1 MIPRFTS
8 RLASTALVAVFVLV
22 LAGLAVA
29 HRALTEADRARA
41 ALDAEVSAG
50 FVGSFLQVHAEA
62 LSSFH
67 GYYFDDAEEAARH
80 QARFA
85 MLVGALQEHASSF
98 SRVFVTDST
107 GRVTRDTVLSGSG
120 RPLPVGLV
128 LDTVARYDV
137 DSLARQARLS
147 GRTAVGP
154 TSAST
159 PGRRRGVEPDSGIL
173 ILEPLTVGGRF
184 VGFAGGEI
192 TTGALL
198 AGLTQHHGRDR
209 LQLALTGDSV
219 RTRPRRV
226 FHTGSGLK
234 VSSVQEASAPVP
246 LPGGGHWRIEVEH
259 AASGVTRTVLW
270 TLGIVTLTG
279 LALGVAHERRQA
291 RRIAERS
298 AELERLS
305 SELLSANR
313 AKSEVLANVSHEL
326 RTPLN
331 AIVGFADLL
340 RDGVYGELAP
350 RQVSPVQRIEASA
363 DHLRHLVD
371 QVLDL
376 AKIAA
381 GRLEV
386 HTEILDLR
394 PFVLDVAS
402 EVESLISEKQL
413 ALSLAV
419 GASLPRV
426 RTDPTHLRQILVN
439 LIGNAIKHTQT
450 GGITVRGRFIEPNAD
465 GNGGAARHVGGRFM
479 TPRPTMAPGAPG
491 GGGGNRPPNPSRL
504 WVALQVVDTG
514 SGIAPADHE
523 RIFDEFEQ
531 VNAGP
536 RGDSMAR
543 GTGLGLSISRRLA
556 RLLGGDITLDS
567 EVGKGST
574 FTLWLPVDPADV
586 KPRTGSVR
594 RVPTTETRVVG

>member
-1 MIPRFTS
+1 
-8 RLASTALVAVFVLV
+8 VA
-22 LAGLAVA
+22 
-29 HRALTEADRARA
+29 
-41 ALDAEVSAG
+41 
-50 FVGSFLQVHAEA
+50 
-62 LSSFH
+62 
-67 GYYFDDAEEAARH
+67 
-80 QARFA
+80 
-85 MLVGALQEHASSF
+85 
-98 SRVFVTDST
+98 
-107 GRVTRDTVLSGSG
+107 
-120 RPLPVGLV
+120 
-128 LDTVARYDV
+128 
-137 DSLARQARLS
+137 
-147 GRTAVGP
+147 
-154 TSAST
+154 
-159 PGRRRGVEPDSGIL
+159 PDSGIL
-173 ILEPLTVGGRF
+173 VLEPLTVDGRF

-198 AGLTQHHGRDR
+198 AGLRQHHGRDR
-209 LQLALTGDSV
+209 LQLALTDDSA
-219 RTRPRRV
+219 RTNTRRRV
-226 FHTGSGLK
+226 FRTGSGVK
-234 VSSVQEASAPVP
+234 ASSVQEASAPVV
-246 LPGGGHWRIEVEH
+246 LPGGGTWRIEVEH
-259 AASGVTRTVLW
+259 AASGTTRTVLW
-270 TLGIVTLTG
+270 ALGIITLTG

-298 AELERLS
+298 TELERLS

-313 AKSEVLANVSHEL
+313 AKSEFLANVSHEL

-350 RQVSPVQRIEASA
+350 RQISPVQRIEASA

-439 LIGNAIKHTQT
+439 LIGNAVKHTQT
-450 GGITVRGRFIEPNAD
+450 GGIVVRGRFVEPGGD
-465 GNGGAARHVGGRFM
+465 GARATVGGKFM
-479 TPRPTMAPGAPG
+479 TPRPTPTPAPGTPAR
-491 GGGGNRPPNPSRL
+491 GNRPPDPSRL
-504 WVALQVVDTG
+504 WVALQVTDTG
-514 SGIAPADHE
+514 VGIAPTDHE

-556 RLLGGDITLDS
+556 RLLGGDITVES

-586 KPRTGSVR
+586 KPRTGSIR
-594 RVPTTETRVVG
+594 RVPTTETKVVG